1 VARGARRHGSRNPT
15 MNFKL
20 LSSFE
25 PQGDQPEAIRQLAE
39 GTRAGVRDQVLL
51 GVTGSGKTFTVA
63 KVIEAINRPTLVLSH
78 NKTLAAQLYQE
89 FKNFFP
95 ENRVEYFVSYYDYY
109 QPEAYIPQSDLY
121 IEKEMTKN
129 DEIDKLRLAATKAL
143 FERRDVIIVASVSC
157 IYGIGDPDLY
167 FGMLLFFERG
177 VEKPLTQYL
186 RRLTEM
192 QYERTPYDLG
202 RGTFRVRGD
211 ILELWPAYEDDAIR
225 VEFFGDE
232 IDKISRIDPITGR
245 TSHEFDRVAI
255 YPRTHYVTPRERLL
269 VAMENIRKELD
280 ERVAELRAQD
290 RLLEAQRLSQRT
302 LFDLEMI
309 AELGYCNGI
318 ENYSR
323 HLSGRKAGE
332 PPPTLIDYFPKD
344 FLMIIDESH
353 QTVPQVRG
361 MWGGDRSRKLTLVE
375 YGFRLPSAI
384 DNRPLSFDEFQG
396 KRDQVIYVSATPAP
410 YELEM
415 SGGLYAEQVIRPTG
429 LLDPEIVIRPVK
441 GQVDDLIGVIKE
453 RMARNER
460 VMVTTLTKRM
470 SEDLTRYLMELGIK
484 VNYLHSDV
492 ETLERIAIL
501 RDFRLGVFDVL
512 IGINLL
518 REGLD
523 VPEVSCV
530 AILDADK
537 EGFLRSTTS
546 LIQTIGRAARNVN
559 GVAILYADRITDSLR
574 NAIDETNRRRA
585 IQQKYNEEHGI
596 EPASI
601 IKAIDSDLVK
611 MANLDYV
618 DFGVSLTKK
627 TKLDLAGE
635 EDLDKS
641 IARLT
646 KEMKE
651 AAKNLD
657 FEKAAEI
664 RDRLRELKEMRI
676 FV

>member
-1 VARGARRHGSRNPT
+1 
-15 MNFKL
+15 MDFKL
-20 LSSFE
+20 VSTFE
-25 PQGDQPEAIRQLAE
+25 PQGDQPEAIRQLV
-39 GTRAGVRDQVLL
+39 AGLHAGAKDQVLL
-51 GVTGSGKTFTVA
+51 GATGTGKTFTVA
-63 KVIEAINRPTLVLSH
+63 KVIESINRPTLVLSH
-78 NKTLAAQLYQE
+78 NKILAAQLYQE
-89 FKNFFP
+89 FRNFFP
-95 ENRVEYFVSYYDYY
+95 ENAVEYFVSYYDYY
-109 QPEAYIPQSDLY
+109 QPEAYIPQTDLY

-167 FGMLLFFERG
+167 HSMLVFFERG
-177 VEKPLTQYL
+177 VEKPMTDYL

-202 RGTFRVRGD
+202 RGSYRVRGD
-211 ILELWPAYEDDAIR
+211 VLELWPAYEDDAVRI
-225 VEFFGDE
+225 EFFGDE
-232 IDKISRIDPITGR
+232 IDKMTRIDPITGR
-245 TSHEFDRVAI
+245 AMGRTYDRLAV

-269 VAMENIRKELD
+269 TAMENIRVELD
-280 ERVAELRAQD
+280 ERVAELRAND

-323 HLSGRKAGE
+323 HLSGRAPGE

-344 FLMIIDESH
+344 FLLVIDESH
-353 QTVPQVRG
+353 QTVPQVRA
-361 MWGGDRSRKLTLVE
+361 MWGGDRARKETLVE

-384 DNRPLSFDEFQG
+384 DNRPLSFDEFQT
-396 KRDQVIYVSATPAP
+396 KLDQILYISATPGP
-410 YELEM
+410 YELNKT
-415 SGGLYAEQVIRPTG
+415 GGEFVEQVIRPTG
-429 LLDPEIVIRPVK
+429 LLDPEIIIRPVK
-441 GQVDDLIGVIKE
+441 GQVDDLIGVIKD
-453 RMARNER
+453 RVAKNER

-484 VNYLHSDV
+484 VTYLHSDV

-523 VPEVSCV
+523 VPEVSAV
-530 AILDADK
+530 TILDADK

-546 LIQTIGRAARNVN
+546 LIQTIGRAARNV
-559 GVAILYADRITDSLR
+559 GGQAILYADKMTDSLK
-574 NAIDETNRRRA
+574 NAIEETNRRRDR
-585 IQQKYNEEHGI
+585 QRKYNEEHGI
-596 EPASI
+596 EPATI

-611 MANLDYV
+611 MANLDYLELAPLP
-618 DFGVSLTKK
+618 GQRAR
-627 TKLDLAGE
+627 LDALAG
-635 EDLDKS
+635 EDLDKQIS
-641 IARLT
+641 RLT

>member
-1 VARGARRHGSRNPT
+1 
-15 MNFKL
+15 MDFKL
-20 LSSFE
+20 VSPFE
-25 PQGDQPEAIRQLAE
+25 PQGDQPQAIAQLVE
-39 GTRAGVRDQVLL
+39 SVQAGNRDQVLL

-63 KVIEAINRPTLVLSH
+63 KTIEQVNRPTLVLSH

-89 FKNFFP
+89 FRNFFP

-109 QPEAYIPQSDLY
+109 QPEAYIPQTDLY

-129 DEIDKLRLAATKAL
+129 DEIDKLRLAATKSL

-177 VEKPLTQYL
+177 VEKPMTQYL

-192 QYERTPYDLG
+192 QYERTPYDLS
-202 RGTFRVRGD
+202 RGSFRVRGD
-211 ILELWPAYEDDAIR
+211 VLELWPAYEDDAVR

-232 IDKISRIDPITGR
+232 IDRISRIDPITGR
-245 TSHEFDRVAI
+245 TSGDFDRIAI
-255 YPRTHYVTPRERLL
+255 YPRTHYVTPRQRLL
-269 VAMENIRKELD
+269 EAMEAIRAELD
-280 ERVAELRAQD
+280 QRIVELRAQD

-323 HLSGRKAGE
+323 HLTGRAPGE
-332 PPPTLIDYFPKD
+332 PPPTLIDYFPED
-344 FLMIIDESH
+344 FLMVIDESH
-353 QTVPQVRG
+353 QTIPQVHG
-361 MWGGDRSRKLTLVE
+361 MWGGDRSRKQTLVE

-384 DNRPLSFDEFQG
+384 DNRPLSFQEFEG
-396 KRDQVIYVSATPAP
+396 KLGQIIYVSATPAA
-410 YELEM
+410 YELEKT
-415 SGGLYAEQVIRPTG
+415 GGLYVEQVIRPTG
-429 LLDPEIVIRPVK
+429 LLDPQIVIKPVK

-453 RMARNER
+453 RTARNER
-460 VMVTTLTKRM
+460 VLVTTLTKRM
-470 SEDLTRYLMELGIK
+470 AEDLTRYLMELGIK

-501 RDFRLGVFDVL
+501 RDFRTGVFDVL

-523 VPEVSCV
+523 IPECSCV

-537 EGFLRSTTS
+537 EGFLRSSTS
-546 LIQTIGRAARNVN
+546 LIQTIGRAARHIN
-559 GVAILYADRITDSLR
+559 GVAVLYADVITDSLK
-574 NAIDETNRRRA
+574 NAIDVTNRRRD
-585 IQQKYNEEHGI
+585 IQQQYNEEHGI
-596 EPASI
+596 EPATI
-601 IKAIDSDLVK
+601 IKAVDSDLVK

-618 DFGVSLTKK
+618 DIAAPIGRRR
-627 TKLDLAGE
+627 LDLVADG
-635 EDLDKS
+635 DLDKTIS
-641 IARLT
+641 RLT

-664 RDRLRELKEMRI
+664 RDRLRELKEVRI